1 MKKLILRTTLA
12 FVTLMLGIQITFILE
27 SVFYPKGITTLTN
40 LITAVYN
47 HIG

>member
-1 MKKLILRTTLA
+1 MKKLILRTSLV

-27 SVFYPKGITTLTN
+27 SEFYPEGIETLTN

-47 HIG
+47 QIG